1 MRNSVSEPKTM
12 RFARGAVKLPD
23 PGSVSTGASGM
34 GRSRSAKIDGE
45 LGGLVL
51 GQQGHSRSLSLG
63 PNRDLALEIV
73 DELEGQAQESSPAS
87 SSFRLRQASGS
98 GAGLASTS
106 GSTSLHTSSPA
117 QYSPP
122 PQALQHSAPYT
133 PTLHPL
139 KTPSVAPERDTEFPF
154 LFYADEGG
162 LRSTN
167 ECNEPMER
175 IYYLG
180 VIDILTPYGL
190 VKRAESLWK
199 GLKVGRG
206 GKVSISS
213 FGICFLFWKYPF
225 FVSSFFKDV
234 YADCIV

>member
-1 MRNSVSEPKTM
+1 M
-12 RFARGAVKLPD
+12 RFARGAVKLPE
-23 PGSVSTGASGM
+23 PGSVSTGASGT
-34 GRSRSAKIDGE
+34 GRTRSVKIDE
-45 LGGLVL
+45 HGGLVL

-63 PNRDLALEIV
+63 PNRDQGLEVV
-73 DELEGQAQESSPAS
+73 DELEGQVQESSPS
-87 SSFRLRQASGS
+87 SSFFRLRQASGP
-98 GAGLASTS
+98 GAGPASAS
-106 GSTSLHTSSPA
+106 GSTSLHTPSPT
-117 QYSPP
+117 QYAPL

-139 KTPSVAPERDTEFPF
+139 KTPSVAPERDSEFPF
-154 LFYADEGG
+154 LFYSDEGG

-190 VKRAESLWK
+190 TKKAESLWK

-206 GKVSISS
+206 GKVSLLLLLDVVS
-213 FGICFLFWKYPF
+213 FYGSLSF
-225 FVSSFFKDV
+225 FV
-234 YADCIV
+234 